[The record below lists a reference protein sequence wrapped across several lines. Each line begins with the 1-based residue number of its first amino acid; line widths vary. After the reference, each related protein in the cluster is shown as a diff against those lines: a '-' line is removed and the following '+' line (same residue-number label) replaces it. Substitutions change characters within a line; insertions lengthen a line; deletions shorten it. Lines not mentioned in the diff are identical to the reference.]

1 MAKKTS
7 HEKFYDS
14 VMDLANMYSGL
25 GGYSNQIQTMLR
37 GFDRYQ
43 INNMIPNK
51 VSSGLVFMTR
61 PRLNLQSS
69 SLRMSRDMATL
80 ETTDVNSVNYMIRA
94 LLDTEYCKVYRP
106 YVARSPLVDP
116 FNPFIPLVT
125 NCIQSMDGVP
135 DLVLETET
143 SDGGFQSEDITY
155 PIGSD
160 MLRKSYDFTL
170 TFKDVP
176 GGPLFALFYY
186 WMLYISHLTKGLMS
200 QYTKDSDDLRM
211 GFTASIYRFTFDHTQ
226 KRIAHAMKGT
236 GCFPIASPTGALFN
250 ISKGESDV
258 EGAKEFSIPF
268 KVNHVTVLDPIIY
281 REFNAVVRKYNG
293 TRRLSKMA
301 VVPFEPEYNF
311 TGLPWIA
318 EGPELYFLSKPDDM
332 LYNVR
337 HAEMVLSREAVIAE
351 SGGVSPSGGEVPTP
365 EDAGVEVGGENVI
378 FV

>member
-1 MAKKTS
+1 MEQKTA
-7 HEKFYDS
+7 HRKFYDS
-14 VMDLANMYSGL
+14 IMDLANMYSGL

-37 GFDRYQ
+37 GFDKYQ
-43 INNMIPNK
+43 TNTMIPNK
-51 VSSGLVFMTR
+51 ISSGLVFMTR

-69 SLRMSRDMATL
+69 SLRMARDMASL
-80 ETTDVNSVNYMIRA
+80 ETTDINSINYMIRA
-94 LLDTEYCKVYRP
+94 LLDTAYCKMYRP
-106 YVARSPLVDP
+106 YVAQSPLIDP

-125 NCIQSMDGVP
+125 NCIQSLDGVP

-170 TFKDVP
+170 TFKDLP

-186 WMLYISHLTKGLMS
+186 WMLYISHLTKGLMC
-200 QYTKDSDDLRM
+200 QYTKDTDDLRM
-211 GFTASIYRFTFDHTQ
+211 GFTCSIYRFTFDHTQ

-250 ISKGESDV
+250 VTKGESDV

-268 KVNHVTVLDPIIY
+268 KVNHVTVLDPIVY
-281 REFNAVVRKYNG
+281 REFNSLVRKYNG
-293 TRRLSKMA
+293 TRRLETMS

-311 TGLPWIA
+311 TGIPWIT
-318 EGPELYFLSKPDDM
+318 EGPELHFLARPDDM

-337 HAEMVLSREAVIAE
+337 RAEMELARETLIEEA
-351 SGGVSPSGGEVPTP
+351 GGVLPNDAVNTVPT
-365 EDAGVEVGGENVI
+365 EVGGENVI